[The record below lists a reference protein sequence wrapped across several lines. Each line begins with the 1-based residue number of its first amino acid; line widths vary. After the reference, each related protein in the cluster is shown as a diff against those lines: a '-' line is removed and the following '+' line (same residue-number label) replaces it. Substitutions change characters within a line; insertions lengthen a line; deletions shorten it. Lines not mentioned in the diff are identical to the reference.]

1 MQVNKKDLFLNLNE
15 VDETS
20 DNDREF
26 NIALKK
32 LQQNPEDEIALNT
45 MLKLADRNHDKA
57 RMASAIN
64 FLSIGNDREA
74 IMDLRYVDNVDDEN
88 FIQII
93 EMLSSVDAGGNRLQ
107 NEKVSKEMAE
117 YVQERLSDID
127 PDSWFDAFGTSDI
140 AAELFLDG
148 ALITDFEIQDLL
160 ETYEYFVENPDSE
173 D

>member
-1 MQVNKKDLFLNLNE
+1 MNKKDLFLKLNE
-15 VDETS
+15 VDEAS

-26 NIALKK
+26 NIALKI
-32 LQQNPEDEIALNT
+32 LQQNHEDEDALNM

-88 FIQII
+88 FKQLIA
-93 EMLSSVDAGGNRLQ
+93 MLSTVDDRGNRLQ
-107 NEKVSKEMAE
+107 NEKISEEIAK
-117 YVQERLSDID
+117 YVQGRLSDTD

-140 AAELFLDG
+140 ATELFLDG
-148 ALITDFEIQDLL
+148 ALITDFEIQDVL
-160 ETYEYFVENPDSE
+160 ETYEYLVENPETE